1 MINPLMMMD
10 AMRRGMNP
18 MQFAQQMAMQDPR
31 AQQAVNLLQGK
42 TPEQVEQLAR
52 NMCREKGVDA
62 DEMLRRMTGGY

>member
-1 MINPLMMMD
+1 MINPMMLMD

-52 NMCREKGVDA
+52 NMCREKGVDP
-62 DEMLRRMTGGY
+62 DEMMRRMTGGY